1 MTDGPE
7 KKAERIS
14 TITAAVKAVIDSYA
28 IGHEF
33 YGNELKDDCLKL
45 IPGFEDAYTDTFLK
59 MARRHRRDS
68 YIAIDHN
75 NSLYKRVKSNIE
87 ILQEKIERERAE
99 ELARMER
106 AKQPIKTGQLS
117 LPFAQGF
124 LGFFFGVSER
134 AFSLDFVFD
143 GLPGGGTSLIASKS
157 SSVYKASCE
166 NGLRPALKS
175 LFLTVA
181 RGKSSFFA
189 ISEIV
194 IPVIPHIIGSLLY
207 SFINVYEKRL
217 LSIVIW
223 IINNCNIGILDQIGE
238 VFDTLTDKDF
248 ITEYKSNRHW
258 AKSTWRHT
266 QSDWKYEKLP
276 NRWKLGLDYRIVVQ
290 TYGYKS
296 YGSRYTIVDDF
307 IIVCS
312 NLGYPINPDDKPDY
326 TEHQTEQKFHTI
338 DGELA
343 FTMRYYT
350 GNKNAH
356 LKINK
361 RLLMKFNIEVA
372 KIRKWMSDPD
382 DVVEEFGVPK
392 DEAARLW
399 NSGLA
404 LIGNSDVQL
413 LEYKEAK

>member
-33 YGNELKDDCLKL
+33 YGNELKNDCLKL
-45 IPGFEDAYTDTFLK
+45 IPEYEDAYTDTFLK

-75 NSLYKRVKSNIE
+75 NNLYKRVKSNIE
-87 ILQEKIERERAE
+87 ILQEKIEREQAE
-99 ELARMER
+99 ELARMEC

-124 LGFFFGVSER
+124 LGFVFSVILGFFFGVSER

-217 LSIVIW
+217 LSI
-223 IINNCNIGILDQIGE
+223 QM
-238 VFDTLTDKDF
+238 
-248 ITEYKSNRHW
+248 YS
-258 AKSTWRHT
+258 
-266 QSDWKYEKLP
+266 
-276 NRWKLGLDYRIVVQ
+276 
-290 TYGYKS
+290 
-296 YGSRYTIVDDF
+296 
-307 IIVCS
+307 
-312 NLGYPINPDDKPDY
+312 
-326 TEHQTEQKFHTI
+326 
-338 DGELA
+338 
-343 FTMRYYT
+343 
-350 GNKNAH
+350 
-356 LKINK
+356 
-361 RLLMKFNIEVA
+361 
-372 KIRKWMSDPD
+372 
-382 DVVEEFGVPK
+382 EFGEK
-392 DEAARLW
+392 IHKSLQKKTFMLDI
-399 NSGLA
+399 GLF
-404 LIGNSDVQL
+404 I
-413 LEYKEAK
+413 KTI